1 MPKQTTQAAGSHPG
15 RVVDID
21 VKTEMEGSFLEY
33 AYSVIYARALPD
45 ARDGLKPVHR
55 RILHQMSEMG
65 LRPERGHVKSAR
77 VVGEVMGK
85 LHPHGDSAIY
95 DALVRMAQAFSMR
108 LPLIDGHGNFG
119 SLDSGPAAM
128 RYSEARLASAAM
140 AMVEGTDEE
149 TVDFGANYD
158 GALTEPTVLPAAF
171 PNLLVNGATGIAVG
185 MATNMAPHNLNE
197 VVAAARHLL
206 THPKASLQDLMQY
219 VPGPDLP
226 TGGKI
231 VGLDGIRG
239 AYESGRGSFKMRATT
254 QIENVSARKRGI
266 VVTELPYTVGPEKV
280 LEKIADLVRAKKL
293 QGISDVVD
301 LTDGQNG
308 TRLVIEIKNGFHP
321 EAVLEDLFK
330 LTSMEETFSIN
341 AVALIHGRPQTL
353 GLKAL
358 LEVYLDHRIDVT
370 RRRSEYRRRRASE
383 RLHLVDGL
391 LIAIVDIDEVIHLIR
406 RSDDA
411 NAAKSKLIEIFKLSD
426 LQATYILDMPLRRLT
441 KFSSLE
447 LASEQ
452 SELRNKIQELT
463 TLLEDERSLRNLVSN
478 ELAAVAKSF
487 GTPRRTVLLESSG
500 VASVAV
506 PLEVVDG
513 PTRVLLSATGLIA
526 RTTEVADLPTTI
538 WKLPRARHDVITS
551 SIVTTARGDLGV
563 ITSLG
568 KIHRLRAI
576 DLPVIPPLISGT
588 SLAGGA
594 PLSEILRLDKGERA
608 IALATLTEDGE
619 GIAVATAQGVVKRVQ
634 PEVLVNKDEWEII
647 ALKPKDEVVGAVQ
660 LLTGSEEFV
669 FVTDDAQL
677 LHFNA
682 AIVRAQ
688 GRAASG
694 VAGISLSHGA
704 KVIYFTAL
712 TPSDTDVVVTI
723 SSPSDALPGTT
734 GSLKVSDFYEFP
746 GKGRATGG
754 VRAHRFLKGEDQLVT
769 AYAGPTPIRATAA
782 NGTAV
787 EIAMVKS
794 KRDASGSP
802 LPGPISVIAGPIA

>member
-1 MPKQTTQAAGSHPG
+1 MPKQTIPGPGSHPG
-15 RVVDID
+15 RVIDID
-21 VKTEMEGSFLEY
+21 VKSEMEGSFLEY

-55 RILHQMSEMG
+55 RILHQMAEMG
-65 LRPERGHVKSAR
+65 LRPDRGHVKSAR

-95 DALVRMAQAFSMR
+95 DALVRMAQSFSMR

-128 RYSEARLASAAM
+128 RYSEARLSKAAM
-140 AMVEGTDEE
+140 AMVEGTEEE

-158 GALTEPTVLPAAF
+158 GALTEPSVLPAAF

-185 MATNMAPHNLNE
+185 MATNMAPHNLTE

-206 THPKASLQDLMQY
+206 GNPKATLADLMQY

-231 VGLDGIRG
+231 VGLDGIRD

-254 QIENVSARKRGI
+254 RIENVSAKKRGI
-266 VVTELPYTVGPEKV
+266 VVTELPFSVGPEKV

-293 QGISDVVD
+293 QGISDVID

-321 EAVLEDLFK
+321 EAILEDLFR
-330 LTSMEETFSIN
+330 LTPMEESFSIN
-341 AVALIHGRPQTL
+341 AVALVHGRPQTL
-353 GLKAL
+353 GLKSL
-358 LEVYLDHRIDVT
+358 LEVYLGHRVEVT

-391 LIAIVDIDEVIHLIR
+391 LIAIVDIDEVIQLIR
-406 RSDDA
+406 ASEDA
-411 NAAKSKLIEIFKLSD
+411 NTAKLKLIEIFNLTET
-426 LQATYILDMPLRRLT
+426 QAIYILDMPLRRLT
-441 KFSSLE
+441 KFSALE
-447 LASEQ
+447 LSNEQ
-452 SELRNKIQELT
+452 TELRTRIADLT
-463 TLLEDERSLRNLVSN
+463 SLLESEKSLRALVSE
-478 ELAAVAKSF
+478 ELAVVAKNF

-500 VASVAV
+500 VASVSV
-506 PLEVVDG
+506 PLEVADG

-526 RTTEVADLPTTI
+526 RTTEVSELSPAI
-538 WKLPRARHDVITS
+538 WRLPRARHDVITS
-551 SIVTTARGDLGV
+551 SIITSAHGDLGIV
-563 ITSLG
+563 TSLG

-576 DLPVIPPLISGT
+576 DLPVIPPLVSGT

-594 PLSEILRLDKGERA
+594 PLAEILRLEKGEHA
-608 IALATLTEDGE
+608 IALATLAEEGA
-619 GIAVATAQGVVKRVQ
+619 GIALATAQGIVKRVQ
-634 PEVLVNKDEWEII
+634 PEVLVNKNEWEII
-647 ALKPKDEVVGAVQ
+647 SLKPQDEVVGATQ
-660 LLTGSEEFV
+660 LLTGNEQMV

-682 AIVRAQ
+682 STVRPQ

-694 VAGISLSHGA
+694 IAGIALSDAA
-704 KVIYFTAL
+704 KVIYFTAF
-712 TPSDTDVVVTI
+712 TPSGDDVVVTI
-723 SSPSDALPGTT
+723 SSASDALPGTT
-734 GSLKVSDFYEFP
+734 GSLKISEFTEFP
-746 GKGRATGG
+746 SKGRATGG
-754 VRAHRFLKGEDQLVT
+754 VRAHRFLKGEDQVVN
-769 AYAGPTPIRATAA
+769 AYAGPTPIRAAAA
-782 NGTAV
+782 NGTAIDV
-787 EIAMVKS
+787 ENVKS
-794 KRDASGSP
+794 KRDASGTP
-802 LPGPISVIAGPIA
+802 VPGPISVVAGPIE

>member
-1 MPKQTTQAAGSHPG
+1 MPKQITPAAGSHPG
-15 RVVDID
+15 RVIDID
-21 VKTEMEGSFLEY
+21 VKAEMEGSFLEY

-85 LHPHGDSAIY
+85 LHPHGDTAIY

-158 GALTEPTVLPAAF
+158 GALTEPSVLPSAF

-206 THPKASLQDLMQY
+206 SNPKATLQDLMQY

-231 VGLDGIRG
+231 IGLDGIRD
-239 AYESGRGSFKMRATT
+239 AYETGRGSFKMRATT
-254 QIENVSARKRGI
+254 RIENVSAKRRGI
-266 VVTELPYTVGPEKV
+266 VVTELPYSVGPEKV
-280 LEKIADLVRAKKL
+280 LEKIADLVRSKKL
-293 QGISDVVD
+293 QGISDVID
-301 LTDGQNG
+301 LTDGKNG

-321 EAVLEDLFK
+321 EAILEDLFR
-330 LTSMEETFSIN
+330 LTPMEETFSIN
-341 AVALIHGRPQTL
+341 AVALVHGRPQTL
-353 GLKAL
+353 GLKSL
-358 LEVYLDHRIDVT
+358 LEVYLGHRVEVT

-391 LIAIVDIDEVIHLIR
+391 LIAIVDIDQVIQLIR
-406 RSDDA
+406 ASDDA
-411 NAAKSKLIEIFKLSD
+411 SAAKSRLIEIFKLSD
-426 LQATYILDMPLRRLT
+426 IQATYILDMPLRRLT
-441 KFSSLE
+441 KFSRIELE
-447 LASEQ
+447 SEQ
-452 SELRNKIQELT
+452 KELRTKIQELT
-463 TLLEDERSLRNLVSN
+463 TLLENEKSLRALVSE

-506 PLEVVDG
+506 PLEVADG

-526 RTTEVADLPTTI
+526 RTSEVLDLSPTI

-551 SIVTTARGDLGV
+551 SVITTARGDLGIV
-563 ITSLG
+563 TSLG

-576 DLPVIPPLISGT
+576 DLPVIPPLVSGT

-594 PLSEILRLDKGERA
+594 PLAEILRLEKGERA
-608 IALATLTEDGE
+608 IALAALTEEGE
-619 GIAVATAQGVVKRVQ
+619 GIALATAQGIVKRIQ

-647 ALKPKDEVVGAVQ
+647 SLKPKDEVVGAVQ
-660 LLTGSEEFV
+660 LLTGKEEFV
-669 FVTDDAQL
+669 FITDDAQL

-682 AIVRAQ
+682 STVRAQ
-688 GRAASG
+688 GRAAGG
-694 VAGISLSHGA
+694 VAGISLSDGA
-704 KVIYFTAL
+704 KVIYFTAF
-712 TPSDTDVVVTI
+712 TPSSEDVVVTI

-734 GSLKVSDFYEFP
+734 GSLKISDFVDFP
-746 GKGRATGG
+746 SKGRATGG
-754 VRAHRFLKGEDQLVT
+754 VRAHRFLKGEDQLVN
-769 AYAGPTPIRATAA
+769 AYAGPSPIRATAA
-782 NGTAV
+782 NGTAI
-787 EIAMVKS
+787 EIELVKS
-794 KRDASGSP
+794 KRDASGTP
-802 LPGPISVIAGPIA
+802 LPGPISVVAGPIA

>member
-1 MPKQTTQAAGSHPG
+1 MPKQITPAAGSHPG
-15 RVVDID
+15 RVIDID
-21 VKTEMEGSFLEY
+21 VKAEMEGSFLEY

-85 LHPHGDSAIY
+85 LHPHGDTAIY

-158 GALTEPTVLPAAF
+158 GALTEPSVLPSAF

-206 THPKASLQDLMQY
+206 SNPKATLQDLMQY

-231 VGLDGIRG
+231 IGLDGIRD
-239 AYESGRGSFKMRATT
+239 AYETGRGSFKMRATT
-254 QIENVSARKRGI
+254 RIENVSAKRRGI
-266 VVTELPYTVGPEKV
+266 VVTELPYSVGPEKV
-280 LEKIADLVRAKKL
+280 LEKIADLVRSKKL
-293 QGISDVVD
+293 QGISDVID
-301 LTDGQNG
+301 LTDGKNG

-321 EAVLEDLFK
+321 EAILEDLFR
-330 LTSMEETFSIN
+330 LTPMEETFSIN
-341 AVALIHGRPQTL
+341 AVALVHGRPQTL
-353 GLKAL
+353 GLKSL
-358 LEVYLDHRIDVT
+358 LEVYLGHRVEVT

-391 LIAIVDIDEVIHLIR
+391 LIAIVDIDQVIQLIR
-406 RSDDA
+406 ASDDA
-411 NAAKSKLIEIFKLSD
+411 SAAKSRLIEIFKLSD
-426 LQATYILDMPLRRLT
+426 IQATYILDMPLRRLT
-441 KFSSLE
+441 KFSRIELE
-447 LASEQ
+447 SEQ
-452 SELRNKIQELT
+452 KELRTKIQELT
-463 TLLEDERSLRNLVSN
+463 TLLENEKSLRALVSE

-506 PLEVVDG
+506 PLEVADG

-526 RTTEVADLPTTI
+526 RTSEVLDLSPTI

-551 SIVTTARGDLGV
+551 SVITTARGDLGIV
-563 ITSLG
+563 TSLG

-576 DLPVIPPLISGT
+576 DLPVIPPLVSGT

-594 PLSEILRLDKGERA
+594 PLAEILRLEKGERA
-608 IALATLTEDGE
+608 IALAALTEEGE
-619 GIAVATAQGVVKRVQ
+619 GIALATAQGIVKRIQ

-647 ALKPKDEVVGAVQ
+647 SLKPKDEVVGAVQ
-660 LLTGSEEFV
+660 LLTGKEEFV
-669 FVTDDAQL
+669 FITDDAQL

-682 AIVRAQ
+682 STVRAQ
-688 GRAASG
+688 GRAAGG
-694 VAGISLSHGA
+694 VAGISLSDGA
-704 KVIYFTAL
+704 KVIYFTAF
-712 TPSDTDVVVTI
+712 TPSSEDVVVTI

-734 GSLKVSDFYEFP
+734 GSLKISDFVDFP
-746 GKGRATGG
+746 SKGRATGG
-754 VRAHRFLKGEDQLVT
+754 VRAHRFLKGEDHLVN
-769 AYAGPTPIRATAA
+769 AYAGPSPIRATAA
-782 NGTAV
+782 NGTAI
-787 EIAMVKS
+787 EIELVKS
-794 KRDASGSP
+794 KRDASGTP
-802 LPGPISVIAGPIA
+802 LPGPISVVAGPIA

>member
-1 MPKQTTQAAGSHPG
+1 MQKQTTQAAGTHPG

-21 VKTEMEGSFLEY
+21 VRAEMEGSFLEY

-55 RILHQMSEMG
+55 RILYQMSEMG
-65 LRPERGHVKSAR
+65 LRPDRGHVKSAR

-85 LHPHGDSAIY
+85 LHPHGDGAIY
-95 DALVRMAQAFSMR
+95 DALVRMAQAFSLR

-197 VVAAARHLL
+197 VIAAARHLL
-206 THPKASLQDLMQY
+206 VHPNASLQDLMQF

-231 VGLDGIRG
+231 IGLEGIRE

-254 QIENVSARKRGI
+254 RIESVSAKKRGI
-266 VVTELPYTVGPEKV
+266 VVTELPYSVGPEKV
-280 LEKIADLVRAKKL
+280 LEKIADLVRSKKL
-293 QGISDVVD
+293 QGISDVID
-301 LTDGQNG
+301 LSDGRNG

-321 EAVLEDLFK
+321 EGILENLFR
-330 LTSMEETFSIN
+330 LTPMEETFSIN
-341 AVALIHGRPQTL
+341 AVALVHGRPQTL
-353 GLKAL
+353 GLKPL
-358 LEVYLDHRIDVT
+358 LDVYLQHRIEVT
-370 RRRSEYRRRRASE
+370 RRRSEYRRRKANE
-383 RLHLVDGL
+383 RLHLVDGI
-391 LIAIVDIDEVIHLIR
+391 LIAIVDIDEVIEVIR
-406 RSDDA
+406 ASDDA
-411 NAAKSKLIEIFKLSD
+411 TAAKARLIEIFELSD

-441 KFSSLE
+441 KFSRIE
-447 LASEQ
+447 LVAEQ
-452 SELRNKIQELT
+452 TELRETIGALT
-463 TLLEDERSLRNLVSN
+463 TLLENEKNLRALVSE
-478 ELAAVAKSF
+478 ELATVAKSF

-500 VASVAV
+500 VVSLAV
-506 PLEVVDG
+506 PLEVADD

-526 RTTEVADLPTTI
+526 RTTEVGEISAAI

-551 SIVTTARGDLGV
+551 SIITSARGDLGI
-563 ITSLG
+563 ITSQG
-568 KIHRLRAI
+568 KLHRLHAI
-576 DLPVIPPLISGT
+576 DLPVIPPLVSGT

-594 PLSEILRLDKGERA
+594 PLTEILHLEKGERV
-608 IALATLTEDGE
+608 IGLTTLTEDGE
-619 GIAVATAQGVVKRVQ
+619 GIAVATAHGVIKRVQ

-647 ALKPKDEVVGAVQ
+647 SLKPKDEVIGAIQ
-660 LLTGSEEFV
+660 LITGKEEFI
-669 FVTDDAQL
+669 FITDDAQL

-682 AIVRAQ
+682 STVRPQ
-688 GRAASG
+688 GRSAGG
-694 VAGISLSHGA
+694 VAGISLGNGA

-712 TPSDTDVVVTI
+712 TSSKEQVVVTI
-723 SSPSDALPGTT
+723 SAASNALPGTT
-734 GSLKVSDFYEFP
+734 GSIKISDFADFP

-754 VRAHRFLKGEDQLVT
+754 VRAHRFLKGEDQLVN
-769 AYAGPTPIRATAA
+769 AYVGPTPIRASTA
-782 NGTAV
+782 NGTAI
-787 EIAMVKS
+787 EIDLVKG
-794 KRDASGSP
+794 KRDASGTA
-802 LPGPISVIAGPIA
+802 LPGPVSAVTGPIA

>member
-1 MPKQTTQAAGSHPG
+1 MPKQTTPAAGSHPG

-55 RILHQMSEMG
+55 RILYQMSEMG

-85 LHPHGDSAIY
+85 LHPHGDGAIY
-95 DALVRMAQAFSMR
+95 DALVRMAQAFSLR

-128 RYSEARLASAAM
+128 RYSEARLASAAI

-197 VVAAARHLL
+197 VIAAARHLL
-206 THPKASLQDLMQY
+206 AHPNASLQDLMQF

-231 VGLDGIRG
+231 IGLEGIRE

-254 QIENVSARKRGI
+254 RIENVSAKKRGI
-266 VVTELPYTVGPEKV
+266 VVTELPYSVGPEKV
-280 LEKIADLVRAKKL
+280 LEKIADLVRSKKL
-293 QGISDVVD
+293 QGISDVID
-301 LTDGQNG
+301 LSDGRNG

-321 EAVLEDLFK
+321 EGILENLFR
-330 LTSMEETFSIN
+330 LTPMEETFSIN
-341 AVALIHGRPQTL
+341 AVALVHGRPQTL
-353 GLKAL
+353 GLKSL
-358 LEVYLDHRIDVT
+358 LDVYLQHRIEVT
-370 RRRSEYRRRRASE
+370 RRRSEYRRRKANE
-383 RLHLVDGL
+383 RLHLVDGI
-391 LIAIVDIDEVIHLIR
+391 LIAIVDIDEVIEVIR
-406 RSDDA
+406 ASDDA
-411 NAAKSKLIEIFKLSD
+411 AAAKSRLIEIFELSD

-441 KFSSLE
+441 KFSRIELVAEQTELRERIGALSSLLENEKNLRALVSDE
-447 LASEQ
+447 LAG
-452 SELRNKIQELT
+452 
-463 TLLEDERSLRNLVSN
+463 
-478 ELAAVAKSF
+478 VAKSF

-500 VASVAV
+500 VVSLAV
-506 PLEVVDG
+506 PLEVADD

-526 RTTEVADLPTTI
+526 RTTDVGEISAAV

-551 SIVTTARGDLGV
+551 SV
-563 ITSLG
+563 ITSARGELG
-568 KIHRLRAI
+568 IITSQGKLRRLHAI
-576 DLPVIPPLISGT
+576 DLPVIPPLVSGT

-594 PLSEILRLDKGERA
+594 PLTEILHLEKGERV
-608 IALATLTEDGE
+608 IGLTTLTDDGE
-619 GIAVATAQGVVKRVQ
+619 GIAVATAHGVVKRIQ

-647 ALKPKDEVVGAVQ
+647 SLKPGDEVVGAVQ
-660 LLTGSEEFV
+660 LVTGKEEFV
-669 FVTDDAQL
+669 FITDDAQL
-677 LHFNA
+677 LHFSA
-682 AIVRAQ
+682 STVRPQ
-688 GRAASG
+688 GRSAGG
-694 VAGISLSHGA
+694 VAGISLGDGA

-712 TPSDTDVVVTI
+712 TSSKEQVVVTI
-723 SSPSDALPGTT
+723 SAASNALPGTT
-734 GSLKVSDFYEFP
+734 GSIKISDFADFP

-754 VRAHRFLKGEDQLVT
+754 VRAHRFLKGEDQLVNT
-769 AYAGPTPIRATAA
+769 YVGPTPIRASAA
-782 NGTAV
+782 NGTAI
-787 EIAMVKS
+787 EIEMVKA
-794 KRDASGSP
+794 KRDASGAS
-802 LPGPISVIAGPIA
+802 LPGPVSVVAGPIA

>member
-55 RILHQMSEMG
+55 RILYQMSEMG
-65 LRPERGHVKSAR
+65 LRPDRGHVKSAR

-85 LHPHGDSAIY
+85 LHPHGDGAIY
-95 DALVRMAQAFSMR
+95 DALVRMAQAFSLR

-197 VVAAARHLL
+197 VIAAARHLL
-206 THPKASLQDLMQY
+206 VHPNASLQDLMQF

-231 VGLDGIRG
+231 IGLEGIRE

-254 QIENVSARKRGI
+254 RIENVSAKKRGI
-266 VVTELPYTVGPEKV
+266 VVTELPYSVGPEKV
-280 LEKIADLVRAKKL
+280 LEKIADLVRTKKL
-293 QGISDVVD
+293 QGISDVID
-301 LTDGQNG
+301 LSDGRNG

-321 EAVLEDLFK
+321 EGILENLFR
-330 LTSMEETFSIN
+330 LTPMEETFSIN
-341 AVALIHGRPQTL
+341 AVALVHGRPQTL
-353 GLKAL
+353 GLKPL
-358 LEVYLDHRIDVT
+358 LDVYLQHRIEVT
-370 RRRSEYRRRRASE
+370 RRRSEYRRRKANE
-383 RLHLVDGL
+383 RLHLVDGI
-391 LIAIVDIDEVIHLIR
+391 LIAIVDIDEVIEVIR
-406 RSDDA
+406 ASDDA
-411 NAAKSKLIEIFKLSD
+411 AAAKSRLIEIFELSD

-441 KFSSLE
+441 KFSRIE
-447 LASEQ
+447 LVAEQ
-452 SELRNKIQELT
+452 TELREKIGALT
-463 TLLEDERSLRNLVSN
+463 TLLENAKNLRALVSE
-478 ELAAVAKSF
+478 ELATVAKSF

-500 VASVAV
+500 VVSLAV
-506 PLEVVDG
+506 PLEVADD

-526 RTTEVADLPTTI
+526 RTMEVGEISAVI

-551 SIVTTARGDLGV
+551 SIITSARGDLGI
-563 ITSLG
+563 ITSQG
-568 KIHRLRAI
+568 KLHRLHAI
-576 DLPVIPPLISGT
+576 DLPVIPPLVSGT

-594 PLSEILRLDKGERA
+594 PLTEILRLEKGERV
-608 IALATLTEDGE
+608 IGLTTLTEDGE
-619 GIAVATAQGVVKRVQ
+619 GIAVATAHGVIKRVQ

-647 ALKPKDEVVGAVQ
+647 SLKPKDEVVGAVQ
-660 LLTGSEEFV
+660 LITGKEEFV
-669 FVTDDAQL
+669 FITDDAQL

-682 AIVRAQ
+682 STVRPQ
-688 GRAASG
+688 GRSAGG
-694 VAGISLSHGA
+694 VAGISLGDGA

-712 TPSDTDVVVTI
+712 TSSKEQVVVTI
-723 SSPSDALPGTT
+723 SAASNALPGTT
-734 GSLKVSDFYEFP
+734 GSIKISDFADFP

-754 VRAHRFLKGEDQLVT
+754 VRAHRFLKGEDQLVN
-769 AYAGPTPIRATAA
+769 AYVGPTPIRASTV
-782 NGTAV
+782 NGTAI
-787 EIAMVKS
+787 EIEMVRG
-794 KRDASGSP
+794 KRDASGAA
-802 LPGPISVIAGPIA
+802 LPGPVSVVAGPIE

>member
-231 VGLDGIRG
+231 VGLDGIRD

-341 AVALIHGRPQTL
+341 AVALVHGRPQTL

-447 LASEQ
+447 LVNEQ

-526 RTTEVADLPTTI
+526 RTTEVADLPATI

-568 KIHRLRAI
+568 RIHRLRAI

-608 IALATLTEDGE
+608 IALATLAEDGE

-704 KVIYFTAL
+704 KVIYFTAF
-712 TPSDTDVVVTI
+712 TPSDADVVVTI

-734 GSLKVSDFYEFP
+734 GSLKVSDFSEFP

-769 AYAGPTPIRATAA
+769 AYAGPIPIRATAA

>member
-55 RILHQMSEMG
+55 RILYQMSEMG
-65 LRPERGHVKSAR
+65 LRPDRGHVKSAR

-85 LHPHGDSAIY
+85 LHPHGDGAIY
-95 DALVRMAQAFSMR
+95 DALVRMAQAFSLR

-197 VVAAARHLL
+197 VIAAARHLL
-206 THPKASLQDLMQY
+206 VHPNASLQDLMQF

-231 VGLDGIRG
+231 IGLEGIRE

-254 QIENVSARKRGI
+254 RIENVSAKKRGI
-266 VVTELPYTVGPEKV
+266 VVTELPYSVGPEKV
-280 LEKIADLVRAKKL
+280 LEKIADLVRSKKL
-293 QGISDVVD
+293 QGISDVID
-301 LTDGQNG
+301 LSDGRNG
-308 TRLVIEIKNGFHP
+308 TRLVIEIKNSFHP
-321 EAVLEDLFK
+321 EGILENLFR
-330 LTSMEETFSIN
+330 LTPMEETFSIN
-341 AVALIHGRPQTL
+341 AVALVHGRPQTL
-353 GLKAL
+353 GLKPL
-358 LEVYLDHRIDVT
+358 LDVYLQHRIEVT
-370 RRRSEYRRRRASE
+370 RRRSEYRRRKANE
-383 RLHLVDGL
+383 RLHLVDGI
-391 LIAIVDIDEVIHLIR
+391 LIAIVDIDEVIEVIR
-406 RSDDA
+406 ASDDA
-411 NAAKSKLIEIFKLSD
+411 AAAKSRLIEIFELSD

-441 KFSSLE
+441 KFSRIE
-447 LASEQ
+447 LVAEQ
-452 SELRNKIQELT
+452 TELREKIGALT
-463 TLLEDERSLRNLVSN
+463 TLLENEKNLRALVSE
-478 ELAAVAKSF
+478 ELATVAKSF

-500 VASVAV
+500 VVSLAV
-506 PLEVVDG
+506 PLEVADD

-526 RTTEVADLPTTI
+526 RTMEVGEISAVI

-551 SIVTTARGDLGV
+551 SIITSARGDLGI
-563 ITSLG
+563 ITSQG
-568 KIHRLRAI
+568 KLHRLHAI
-576 DLPVIPPLISGT
+576 DLPVIPPLVSGT

-594 PLSEILRLDKGERA
+594 PLTEILRLEKGERV
-608 IALATLTEDGE
+608 IGLTTLTEDGE
-619 GIAVATAQGVVKRVQ
+619 GIAVATAHGVIKRVQ

-647 ALKPKDEVVGAVQ
+647 SLKPKDEVVGAVQ
-660 LLTGSEEFV
+660 LITGKEEFV
-669 FVTDDAQL
+669 FITDDAQL

-682 AIVRAQ
+682 STVRPQ
-688 GRAASG
+688 GRSAGG
-694 VAGISLSHGA
+694 VAGISLGDGA

-712 TPSDTDVVVTI
+712 TSSKEQVVVTI
-723 SSPSDALPGTT
+723 SAASNALPGTT
-734 GSLKVSDFYEFP
+734 GSIKISDFADFP

-754 VRAHRFLKGEDQLVT
+754 VRAHRFLKGEDQLVN
-769 AYAGPTPIRATAA
+769 AYVGPTPIRASTV
-782 NGTAV
+782 NGTAI
-787 EIAMVKS
+787 EIEMVRG
-794 KRDASGSP
+794 KRDASGAA
-802 LPGPISVIAGPIA
+802 LPGPVSVVAGPIE

>member
-231 VGLDGIRG
+231 VGLDGIRD

-341 AVALIHGRPQTL
+341 AVALVHGRPQTL

-447 LASEQ
+447 LVNEQ

-526 RTTEVADLPTTI
+526 RTTEVADLPATI

-568 KIHRLRAI
+568 RIHRLRAI

-608 IALATLTEDGE
+608 IALATLAEDGE

-669 FVTDDAQL
+669 FVTDDARL

-704 KVIYFTAL
+704 KVIYFTAF
-712 TPSDTDVVVTI
+712 TPSDADVVVTI

-734 GSLKVSDFYEFP
+734 GSLKVSDFSEFP

-769 AYAGPTPIRATAA
+769 AYAGPIPIRATAA

>member
-1 MPKQTTQAAGSHPG
+1 MPKQIAPAAGSHPG
-15 RVVDID
+15 RVIDID

-65 LRPERGHVKSAR
+65 LRPDRGHVKSAR

-85 LHPHGDSAIY
+85 LHPHGDTAIY

-128 RYSEARLASAAM
+128 RYSEARLSTAAM

-206 THPKASLQDLMQY
+206 MNPKATLQDLMQY

-231 VGLDGIRG
+231 VGLEGIRD
-239 AYESGRGSFKMRATT
+239 AYQTGRGSFKMRATT
-254 QIENVSARKRGI
+254 RIESVSAKKRGI
-266 VVTELPYTVGPEKV
+266 VVTELPYTIGPEKV
-280 LEKIADLVRAKKL
+280 LEKIADLVRSKKL
-293 QGISDVVD
+293 LGISDVID
-301 LTDGQNG
+301 LSDGKNG

-321 EAVLEDLFK
+321 EAILEDLLR
-330 LTSMEETFSIN
+330 LTPMEETFSIN
-341 AVALIHGRPQTL
+341 AVALVNGRPQTL
-353 GLKAL
+353 GLKSL
-358 LEVYLDHRIDVT
+358 LDVYLAHRIDVT

-391 LIAIVDIDEVIHLIR
+391 LIAIVDIDEVIQVIR
-406 RSDDA
+406 SSDDA
-411 NAAKSKLIEIFKLSD
+411 SAAKVRLIDIFNLSD
-426 LQATYILDMPLRRLT
+426 IQATYILDMPLRRLT
-441 KFSSLE
+441 KFSRIELE
-447 LASEQ
+447 SEQ
-452 SELRNKIQELT
+452 AELRTKIQELT
-463 TLLEDERSLRNLVSN
+463 TLLENERSLRALVSE

-506 PLEVVDG
+506 PLEVADG

-526 RTTEVADLPTTI
+526 RTAEVSELSSVI

-551 SIVTTARGDLGV
+551 SIITTARGDLGI

-594 PLSEILRLDKGERA
+594 PLAEILRLEKGEGA
-608 IALATLTEDGE
+608 IALATLSEDGE
-619 GIAVATAQGVVKRVQ
+619 GIALATAQGIVKRVQ

-647 ALKPKDEVVGAVQ
+647 SLKPKDEVVGAVQ
-660 LLTGSEEFV
+660 LVTGKEEFV
-669 FVTDDAQL
+669 FITDDAQL

-682 AIVRAQ
+682 SGVRAQ
-688 GRAASG
+688 GRAAG
-694 VAGISLSHGA
+694 GIAGISLSDRA
-704 KVIYFTAL
+704 RVIYFTAF
-712 TPSDTDVVVTI
+712 TPSGADVVVTI
-723 SSPSDALPGTT
+723 SSPSDALPGTA
-734 GSLKVSDFYEFP
+734 GSLKISDFAEFP
-746 GKGRATGG
+746 GKGRATSG
-754 VRAHRFLKGEDQLVT
+754 VRAHRFLKGEDQLVA

-782 NGTAV
+782 NGTAI
-787 EIAMVKS
+787 EIELFKS

-802 LPGPISVIAGPIA
+802 LPGPISTVSGPIA